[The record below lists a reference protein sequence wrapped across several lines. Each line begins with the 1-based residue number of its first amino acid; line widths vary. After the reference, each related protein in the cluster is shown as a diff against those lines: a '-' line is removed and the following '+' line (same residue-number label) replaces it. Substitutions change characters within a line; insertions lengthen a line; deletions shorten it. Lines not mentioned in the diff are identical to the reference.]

1 MRWSQGRWWNQ
12 SRRFSGQVAGSANCS
27 RSGGTIERDGVA
39 ALRGAI
45 EPDAVRVGAVVVDRR
60 PVGAACV
67 LHVDP
72 GAGAVVVALG
82 HDVVQAERRH
92 VVDDRLARAQHHLFH
107 GRDEAFVGR
116 ERHAQPLVGDL
127 VGGEAVV
134 PREPAEGVPVRL
146 GEGMAAPVAVV
157 ADVRDGGDA
166 AEQGAPAVGPE
177 GAVREARHRPS
188 RPQREGVRIEHL
200 LEQRRQVREVRSL
213 SQVFLGDLQLQHRG
227 RGRDRREQRVKRLAR
242 LKVDGAV
249 LDLQADVGA
258 EKPVE
263 RRQLAIGLLRP
274 ILGDVGLVDEGPPDH
289 DGAGGRRARQ
299 RAYSRHPRG
308 CDRSPAARAGLRSS
322 P

>member
-1 MRWSQGRWWNQ
+1 MRGVGELLAQ
-12 SRRFSGQVAGSANCS
+12 RR
-27 RSGGTIERDGVA
+27 TIERDGVA

-72 GAGAVVVALG
+72 RAGAVVVALG

-92 VVDDRLARAQHHLFH
+92 VVDDRLARAQHHLFD
-107 GRDEAFVGR
+107 GRDEALVAARTSCAATRRRSRRRRGCRPTRAGR
-116 ERHAQPLVGDL
+116 RRTSSPG
-127 VGGEAVV
+127 
-134 PREPAEGVPVRL
+134 R
-146 GEGMAAPVAVV
+146 
-157 ADVRDGGDA
+157 RDGRTSCGRRRRSRRRRCHRT
-166 AEQGAPAVGPE
+166 GAPAVAPKEPSARRATGDPGPSAKVSASSTSLNN
-177 GAVREARHRPS
+177 GARYARCVPCPRYS
-188 RPQREGVRIEHL
+188 WVICSSSIE
-200 LEQRRQVREVRSL
+200 VEV
-213 SQVFLGDLQLQHRG
+213 VN
-227 RGRDRREQRVKRLAR
+227 RREQRVKRLAR

-258 EKPVE
+258 EQPVE

-289 DGAGGRRARQ
+289 DGAAAARARRRAR
-299 RAYSRHPRG
+299 SRHPRA